1 MPYSDE
7 GEQLYFQKGKKT
19 MKCWYRKQ
27 MKGMLSEEEGMTL
40 VEVLASILLLS
51 LIITTF
57 LSFFIQAAKI
67 NNLTDTVNEAT
78 FIAQEQIELL
88 TYYSEIET
96 VEETLKLMEKE
107 SKGFAIASNL
117 SKNTGDTLYTGTV
130 TVSKEGKAYAKMETR
145 LSFRTAK

>member
-1 MPYSDE
+1 
-7 GEQLYFQKGKKT
+7 

-27 MKGMLSEEEGMTL
+27 MKGILSEEEGMTL

-67 NNLTDTVNEAT
+67 NNQTDTVNEAT

-88 TYYSEIET
+88 TYYSETES
-96 VEETLKLMEKE
+96 VEETLKLIVTE
-107 SKGFAIASNL
+107 SPSTNSGFQIQSEL
-117 SKNTGDTLYTGTV
+117 IKKSGDTLYTGTV
-130 TVSKEGKAYAKMETR
+130 TVSKEGKAYAQMETR
-145 LSFRTAK
+145 LSFRTAEELED

>member
-1 MPYSDE
+1 
-7 GEQLYFQKGKKT
+7 

-27 MKGMLSEEEGMTL
+27 MKGILSEEEGMTL

-67 NNLTDTVNEAT
+67 NNQTDTVNEAT

-88 TYYSEIET
+88 TYYSETES
-96 VEETLKLMEKE
+96 VEETLKLIETE
-107 SKGFAIASNL
+107 SPSSNSGFQIQSEL
-117 SKNTGDTLYTGTV
+117 IKKSGDTLYTGTV
-130 TVSKEGKAYAKMETR
+130 TVSKEGKAYAQMETR
-145 LSFRTAK
+145 LSFRTAEELED

>member
-1 MPYSDE
+1 
-7 GEQLYFQKGKKT
+7 

-27 MKGMLSEEEGMTL
+27 MKGMLSGEEGMTL

-67 NNLTDTVNEAT
+67 NNQTDTVNAAT

-88 TYYSEIET
+88 TYYSET
-96 VEETLKLMEKE
+96 KSAEETLGLIEAE
-107 SKGFAIASNL
+107 SPSTHSGFEVQSEVF
-117 SKNTGDTLYTGTV
+117 KNSGDTLYTGTV
-130 TVSKEGKAYAKMETR
+130 TVSKEGKAYAQMETR
-145 LSFRTAK
+145 LSFRTAEGLEN

>member
-1 MPYSDE
+1 
-7 GEQLYFQKGKKT
+7 

-27 MKGMLSEEEGMTL
+27 MKGMLSDEEGMTL

-67 NNLTDTVNEAT
+67 NNQTDTVNEAT

-88 TYYSEIET
+88 TYYSETES
-96 VEETLKLMEKE
+96 VEETLRLIETE
-107 SKGFAIASNL
+107 SPSTNSGFQIQSEVL
-117 SKNTGDTLYTGTV
+117 KNSGDTLYTGTV
-130 TVSKEGKAYAKMETR
+130 TVSKEGKDYAQMETR
-145 LSFRTAK
+145 LSFRTAEDLED

>member
-1 MPYSDE
+1 
-7 GEQLYFQKGKKT
+7 

-27 MKGMLSEEEGMTL
+27 MKGILSEEEGMTL

-67 NNLTDTVNEAT
+67 NNQTDTVNEAT

-88 TYYSEIET
+88 TYYSETES
-96 VEETLKLMEKE
+96 VEETLKLIVTE
-107 SKGFAIASNL
+107 SPSSNSGFQIQSEL
-117 SKNTGDTLYTGTV
+117 IKKSGDTLYTGTV
-130 TVSKEGKAYAKMETR
+130 TVSKEGKAYAQMETR
-145 LSFRTAK
+145 LSFRTAEELED

>member
-1 MPYSDE
+1 
-7 GEQLYFQKGKKT
+7 

-57 LSFFIQAAKI
+57 LSFFIQAAKV
-67 NNLTDTVNEAT
+67 NNQTDTVNEAT

-88 TYYSEIET
+88 TYYSKTES
-96 VEETLKLMEKE
+96 VEESLKLIE
-107 SKGFAIASNL
+107 SESPSTNSGFQIQSEL
-117 SKNTGDTLYTGTV
+117 FKKSGDTLYTGTV
-130 TVSKEGKAYAKMETR
+130 TVSKEGKAYAQMETR
-145 LSFRTAK
+145 LSFHTAEELED

>member
-1 MPYSDE
+1 
-7 GEQLYFQKGKKT
+7 

-27 MKGMLSEEEGMTL
+27 MKGMLSGEEGMTL

-67 NNLTDTVNEAT
+67 NNQTDSVNEAT

-88 TYYSEIET
+88 TYYSKT
-96 VEETLKLMEKE
+96 KSAEETLSLIGTE
-107 SKGFAIASNL
+107 SPSTKSGFEVQSEVF
-117 SKNTGDTLYTGTV
+117 KNSGDTLYTGTV
-130 TVSKEGKAYAKMETR
+130 TVSKEGKAYAQMETR
-145 LSFRTAK
+145 LSFGTAEDLED

>member
-1 MPYSDE
+1 
-7 GEQLYFQKGKKT
+7 

-57 LSFFIQAAKI
+57 MSFFIQAAKT
-67 NNLTDTVNEAT
+67 NNQTDLVNEAT

-88 TYYSEIET
+88 TYYSNTKSAEETESLMETESSSTGSGFQIET
-96 VEETLKLMEKE
+96 E
-107 SKGFAIASNL
+107 L
-117 SKNTGDTLYTGTV
+117 SKKSGDTLYTGTV
-130 TVSKEGKAYAKMETR
+130 MVSKEGKAYAQMETR
-145 LSFRTAK
+145 LSFRTAEELED

>member
-1 MPYSDE
+1 
-7 GEQLYFQKGKKT
+7 

-27 MKGMLSEEEGMTL
+27 MKGMLSGEEGMTL

-67 NNLTDTVNEAT
+67 NNQTDTVNKAT

-88 TYYSEIET
+88 TYYSNIKSP
-96 VEETLKLMEKE
+96 EETKSLMETE
-107 SKGFAIASNL
+107 SSDTDSGFQIQ
-117 SKNTGDTLYTGTV
+117 TGLVKTGETLYTGTV
-130 TVSKEGKAYAKMETR
+130 TVSKEGEAYAQMETR
-145 LSFRTAK
+145 LSFRTAEGLED

>member
-1 MPYSDE
+1 
-7 GEQLYFQKGKKT
+7 

-67 NNLTDTVNEAT
+67 NNQTDTVNEAT

-88 TYYSEIET
+88 TYYSETES
-96 VEETLKLMEKE
+96 VEETLKLIVTE
-107 SKGFAIASNL
+107 SPSTNSGFQIQSEL
-117 SKNTGDTLYTGTV
+117 IKKSGDTLYTGTV
-130 TVSKEGKAYAKMETR
+130 TVSKEGKAYAQMETR
-145 LSFRTAK
+145 LSFRTAEELED